1 MTGTTKQPKVLK
13 THETASQKAGM
24 AIYIANMSQ
33 TPTPCRTM
41 PPPKTRTKANTSHS
55 TRRPASGTHQFYSHL
70 PPTCCIHV
78 HQPQSQI
85 CKMGKLPALR
95 EVKHPHKGRTSV
107 SRLPLVKQDISSQD
121 SGYSEGIGLFT
132 RDLFK
137 FHLKSDLQPTIHAS
151 QKQGI
156 PLQVNTENVNTH
168 WVHSYRMEHA
178 EHFPAPMEMCMDNHH
193 TQTTERTQQQHLQ
206 DIGHAEFP
214 PGMESTP
221 VFPGNQFQQGNEEI
235 MDTGTFTLGNTILN
249 RYPALSTHTHQG
261 MENSNTEAFPCFNH
275 YADATPQMETSRQ
288 RPGADST
295 PSGKDPTVTS
305 SRVTPMDPMDDIQLP
320 TRKCISSVHFQ
331 DSLSNKSD
339 RPLKSKVQGNQL
351 TGHSHQFDTGFC
363 CDEKRNDRDLHRN
376 WNDREQLS
384 NTELNTTSMAIQ
396 VIPATHKEFHLL
408 SRPSELQ
415 PSDASE
421 VYLLTRPLKTMTHQ
435 YRHTEK
441 EAHLLSGPSELQ
453 PPDDSETQKF
463 NTGLATKT
471 RIQPIHRNR
480 KS

>member
-1 MTGTTKQPKVLK
+1 MGVLVPNYPEENMVKLGDQETGTSNVFQILQDLLIKQYQRKSESKTHQPSTTITAGTTRQPKVSK
-13 THETASQKAGM
+13 THETASQKAGT

-33 TPTPCRTM
+33 IPTPCRTM

-55 TRRPASGTHQFYSHL
+55 TRRPASGTHKFYSHSG
-70 PPTCCIHV
+70 PPTCCMHV
-78 HQPQSQI
+78 HQQQSQT
-85 CKMGKLPALR
+85 CRLGEPPALR

-107 SRLPLVKQDISSQD
+107 SRSPLTEQEVLSQF

-132 RDLFK
+132 RDPCK
-137 FHLKSDLQPTIHAS
+137 FHLKSDLLPTIHAS
-151 QKQGI
+151 QKQEI

-178 EHFPAPMEMCMDNHH
+178 EHFPAPMEKCMDDHH
-193 TQTTERTQQQHLQ
+193 TQTTERTQRQHLQ

-331 DSLSNKSD
+331 DSLSNKFN
-339 RPLKSKVQGNQL
+339 RLLKSQVQGNRL
-351 TGHSHQFDTGFC
+351 TGQSP
-363 CDEKRNDRDLHRN
+363 
-376 WNDREQLS
+376 
-384 NTELNTTSMAIQ
+384 
-396 VIPATHKEFHLL
+396 V
-408 SRPSELQ
+408 
-415 PSDASE
+415 
-421 VYLLTRPLKTMTHQ
+421 
-435 YRHTEK
+435 
-441 EAHLLSGPSELQ
+441 
-453 PPDDSETQKF
+453 
-463 NTGLATKT
+463 
-471 RIQPIHRNR
+471 
-480 KS
+480 